1 MLNLADNIYM
11 KTFDKIIEK
20 LEARIDLLNEK
31 RIEDDEFRL
40 PKAKITLLGQFS
52 LLANPKIS
60 AQLNIPATMDVDAK
74 IEADYAIKKTF
85 IEILKEEGLE
95 YDEDSG
101 LIWIP
106 PGSKFDTLHE
116 SPILLVTAISPLYGI
131 LSKAIKAKEK
141 NRILVRD
148 AIGVLGEELINLV
161 VKFGGDIDYF
171 LKD

>member
-1 MLNLADNIYM
+1 M
-11 KTFDKIIEK
+11 KTFEKIIAG
-20 LEARIDLLNEK
+20 LERKIEQLNKE
-31 RIEDDEFRL
+31 RLNGEGFRL

-52 LLANPKIS
+52 LIVNPKIS

-74 IEADYAIKKTF
+74 IEADHTIKKAF
-85 IEILKEEGLE
+85 IEILKAEGLE

-106 PGSKFDTLHE
+106 KGSTFETLHE
-116 SPILLVTAISPLYGI
+116 SPHLTIAAITPIYGI

-148 AIGVLGEELINLV
+148 AMTIFGEKLVKLIVQN
-161 VKFGGDIDYF
+161 GGDPEYF

>member
-1 MLNLADNIYM
+1 MKKFDQILAKLEQEIESLNLARRNDGG
-11 KTFDKIIEK
+11 
-20 LEARIDLLNEK
+20 
-31 RIEDDEFRL
+31 FRL

-60 AQLNIPATMDVDAK
+60 ALLRIPATMDVDAK
-74 IEADYAIKKTF
+74 IEAEWIIKDAFKK
-85 IEILKEEGLE
+85 ILKKDGLE

-106 PGSKFDTLHE
+106 PNSTFELLHDSLQVE
-116 SPILLVTAISPLYGI
+116 CKSISPIYGL

-148 AIGVLGEELINLV
+148 AIALFGEEFVKLIV
-161 VKFGGDIDYF
+161 MYGGDPEYF